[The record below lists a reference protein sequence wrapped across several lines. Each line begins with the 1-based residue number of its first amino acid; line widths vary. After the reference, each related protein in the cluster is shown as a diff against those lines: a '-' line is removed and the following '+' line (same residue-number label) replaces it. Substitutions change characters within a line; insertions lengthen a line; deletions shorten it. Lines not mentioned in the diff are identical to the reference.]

1 MSAELGAETQDF
13 RAPCG
18 LFSASR
24 GSISHSC
31 GSSHKVGAVNP
42 REPAQSPTATRRPR
56 PQGRIKERLLFY
68 SQGENTLQSSSHMP
82 SPACTPPGKRTFISH
97 QQPVS
102 LLLMMERFIQTS
114 MHQQEELTFI
124 KCLPSA
130 RHCVSLYMNDLNHA
144 LLTTPKPRD
153 SCHENGAQGQHSCK
167 GLGERGH
174 SGPGC

>member
-1 MSAELGAETQDF
+1 
-13 RAPCG
+13 
-18 LFSASR
+18 
-24 GSISHSC
+24 
-31 GSSHKVGAVNP
+31 
-42 REPAQSPTATRRPR
+42 
-56 PQGRIKERLLFY
+56 
-68 SQGENTLQSSSHMP
+68 
-82 SPACTPPGKRTFISH
+82 
-97 QQPVS
+97 
-102 LLLMMERFIQTS
+102 MMERFIQTS

-153 SCHENGAQGQHSCK
+153 SYHENGAQGQHSCK